1 MKRPVRA
8 MVVGAV
14 LLLPG
19 SMLLARAGW
28 VAAKGAVGG
37 VLIDRALAATLADGV
52 ARAPWRWADMHP
64 VARLRVPRL
73 GVARPVLSNAS
84 GSAMAF
90 GIGHVDGTSEPG
102 AHGTCVLAGHR
113 DSWAAFVFDLKA
125 GDEVAL
131 DAPRAPRATA
141 WSRRDRPARR
151 RPRASRRRTRPARS
165 GHLLAAAR
173 LAALAVALRRAV
185 RAFDGCRY
193 FDFWMTPHATRPPAL
208 PVGWVVKS
216 SSLAWTITERPTTS
230 LGLPSPTVQRS
241 VRT

>member
-19 SMLLARAGW
+19 SLLLARAGW
-28 VAAKGAVGG
+28 VAAKGAVGC

-52 ARAPWRWADMHP
+52 ARAPWHSADMHP

-90 GIGHVDGTSEPG
+90 GIGHVDGTAEPG

-113 DSWAAFVFDLKA
+113 DSWAEFLFELKP
-125 GDEVAL
+125 GDEVTL
-131 DAPRAPRATA
+131 DARAGVSTFRVVATA
-141 WSRRDRPARR
+141 IVRHDDGRELQAAGRDRLTLVTCWPRR
-151 RPRASRRRTRPARS
+151 GWLHSPWRYVVRCERPAGAATSTS
-165 GHLLAAAR
+165 G
-173 LAALAVALRRAV
+173 
-185 RAFDGCRY
+185 
-193 FDFWMTPHATRPPAL
+193 
-208 PVGWVVKS
+208 
-216 SSLAWTITERPTTS
+216 
-230 LGLPSPTVQRS
+230 
-241 VRT
+241 